1 MEPNFVSGKALI
13 ILLPLLLSL
22 YKSKNCR
29 EIRSKSTFIVMK
41 KWIKR
46 SHHRWL
52 RIRSKVN
59 VNWWLLWK
67 NFENQSRMFWKVGDT
82 WKLKRLHILLWHAAP
97 SSAFLAFKMSFQKQK
112 QKKKSKKKRKEMEI
126 TGRDLFDQLCLSHRT
141 HTKQH
146 YHPRYHQQQ
155 SLKTA
160 NPEKYHKYEATCS
173 ETEKLRG
180 RWSPPLVYLKK
191 K

>member
-112 QKKKSKKKRKEMEI
+112 QKKKSKKKRKEKKWRSQGVIYLTSFVFHTE
-126 TGRDLFDQLCLSHRT
+126 RT
-141 HTKQH
+141 
-146 YHPRYHQQQ
+146 Q
-155 SLKTA
+155 SSIIAHVIISSKA
-160 NPEKYHKYEATCS
+160 
-173 ETEKLRG
+173 
-180 RWSPPLVYLKK
+180 
-191 K
+191 